1 MSIVFTIEPTGV
13 ADGARVE
20 FGPLDQETGTQ
31 QSIPRTLTRKVTY
44 PDLEVSAVV
53 DCIFTGDKIEIQ
65 SITVQN
71 DGTFVSTKV
80 LTQLALPAVIRAIAI
95 ETVPNSE
102 LWANVGTNPVARF
115 EGPSFL
121 AQVYWF
127 EHISWGSPRGS
138 IMTYM
143 NWSRTN
149 ANFHISKIARHIAL
163 PGAHAKDK
171 NKPSQKR
178 ARGN

>member
-1 MSIVFTIEPTGV
+1 MSIVFTIESTGV
-13 ADGARVE
+13 ADGPRVE
-20 FGPLDQETGTQ
+20 FGPFDQETGTQ
-31 QSIPRTLTRKVTY
+31 QSIPGTLTRRVTY

-53 DCIFTGDKIEIQ
+53 ECIFTGDKIEIQ
-65 SITVQN
+65 SISVQN
-71 DGTFVSTKV
+71 NGTFVSTKA
-80 LTQLALPAVIRAIAI
+80 LTQLALPAVIRAIAV

-102 LWANVGTNPVARF
+102 LWSNVATNPVARF

-127 EHISWGSPRGS
+127 EHISWGSPRAS

-149 ANFHISKIARHIAL
+149 ANFHISKIAKYIAL
-163 PGAHAKDK
+163 PGAHAK
-171 NKPSQKR
+171 NKGDSSPKR